1 MSYCLRLLLVLII
14 CVKQEAELA
23 IAFRKFVYQKD
34 MSEYCR
40 RRVMPSVFLGRQV
53 IEAYSQI
60 LHFSRLELPYSCFVS
75 ISTTKRR
82 TWSTT
87 RSSKDAL
94 KKSTSQQDT
103 IVFEFPILNVSA
115 TVVPGRISVD
125 SDFEPLEA
133 FDEGVAVKTW
143 PGVSYKTK
151 ILPLVQFSLA
161 DVVNAR
167 RTTEDAAAPRY
178 EVDFNADLLYTP
190 DPRCLVGKYLLS
202 PIKNRFHF
210 YYCSLKF
217 PLLQLPVKSKPLNHY
232 KYNVN
237 SRLDFKKNKN
247 LLREKELKKFYETPP
262 YVRFPMDSQGP
273 SDIFSTSNDIQTKLT
288 THSWDEVNAILKN
301 LSRTKDDVVNKKVDE
316 NLANLLQGLAKIGH
330 NENVNLVPNASWYTR
345 RVASTPRPATIM
357 YQTGSITWRQPSA
370 SYRTN
375 YFEEIE
381 DSSAFERMTHEDNKS
396 ITLDM
401 TTSINDYVTLLPP
414 VLDVDQLILNATQQ
428 RNAYR
433 NTSGFPEIISEVS
446 GTTTT
451 TPETMKPVT
460 LLDHESWENMVHAAP
475 RMAVMLNSV
484 TSSEVNTKQE
494 TNGTL
499 SEPNT
504 RNTARRKKRFIH
516 AIPIEHAKPRRI
528 PVNHEVPPSTEPVDS
543 VSDAQEFQR
552 LIEVQDDEA
561 QDRVA
566 LRYLGQY
573 VGPALFNICD
583 FSEATSRHVYLFNS
597 SRLVLAIGNF
607 TLERMT
613 VVMTPARTLLTTEA
627 RCGTANLECQVS
639 GARVCIDS
647 LSACDGVPNCG
658 SYDIYDEDRLT
669 CGGAAGLQHNVCL
682 AAITFL
688 AVLLTILYTV
698 HYWLKRCVPKVS
710 DAFFIYTD
718 AAENVLYLDPI
729 MRSPNDT
736 GFSKF
741 FYQPRGMH
749 EYMEHPGMQRRHKT
763 VCSYLMDRFQR
774 IFRLKR
780 TKRFSGSLR
789 GIAEADYDGL
799 DVIDS
804 FGEIELGKLESALT
818 ADVAVQTGSSLEI
831 EGIER
836 VLVSES
842 LDIINSDYDFEAY
855 PELKSIPSDNGKMFD
870 DNMLANQPSEELNM
884 LKFFRKSRSISMQM
898 SSRDISDI
906 AARQQPDTE
915 DKETQ
920 SVEFYEEF
928 VTASLLSVIDEV
940 PEKKPGHGI
949 VRKKLRFEGE
959 TKAVDADE
967 ENAQEEEVIPEK
979 RRRSVMF
986 GGKHLADSDSDSN
999 EPTTSNANKEF
1010 KSYFWSKNKNK
1021 KPTKKK
1027 SQQLPLR

>member
-1 MSYCLRLLLVLII
+1 M
-14 CVKQEAELA
+14 
-23 IAFRKFVYQKD
+23 
-34 MSEYCR
+34 
-40 RRVMPSVFLGRQV
+40 
-53 IEAYSQI
+53 
-60 LHFSRLELPYSCFVS
+60 
-75 ISTTKRR
+75 
-82 TWSTT
+82 
-87 RSSKDAL
+87 
-94 KKSTSQQDT
+94 
-103 IVFEFPILNVSA
+103 
-115 TVVPGRISVD
+115 
-125 SDFEPLEA
+125 
-133 FDEGVAVKTW
+133 
-143 PGVSYKTK
+143 
-151 ILPLVQFSLA
+151 
-161 DVVNAR
+161 
-167 RTTEDAAAPRY
+167 
-178 EVDFNADLLYTP
+178 
-190 DPRCLVGKYLLS
+190 
-202 PIKNRFHF
+202 
-210 YYCSLKF
+210 
-217 PLLQLPVKSKPLNHY
+217 
-232 KYNVN
+232 
-237 SRLDFKKNKN
+237 
-247 LLREKELKKFYETPP
+247 
-262 YVRFPMDSQGP
+262 
-273 SDIFSTSNDIQTKLT
+273 
-288 THSWDEVNAILKN
+288 
-301 LSRTKDDVVNKKVDE
+301 
-316 NLANLLQGLAKIGH
+316 
-330 NENVNLVPNASWYTR
+330 
-345 RVASTPRPATIM
+345 
-357 YQTGSITWRQPSA
+357 
-370 SYRTN
+370 
-375 YFEEIE
+375 
-381 DSSAFERMTHEDNKS
+381 
-396 ITLDM
+396 
-401 TTSINDYVTLLPP
+401 
-414 VLDVDQLILNATQQ
+414 
-428 RNAYR
+428 
-433 NTSGFPEIISEVS
+433 
-446 GTTTT
+446 
-451 TPETMKPVT
+451 
-460 LLDHESWENMVHAAP
+460 HAAP
-475 RMAVMLNSV
+475 RMAVVLNSV
-484 TSSEVNTKQE
+484 TSSESNTKHE
-494 TNGTL
+494 TNVTPLG
-499 SEPNT
+499 PKNT
-504 RNTARRKKRFIH
+504 ERRKKRFIH

-583 FSEATSRHVYLFNS
+583 FSEATARHVYLFNS

-669 CGGAAGLQHNVCL
+669 CGAAAGLQHNVCL

-749 EYMEHPGMQRRHKT
+749 DYMEHPGMQRRHKT

-855 PELKSIPSDNGKMFD
+855 PELKSIASDNGKMFD

-940 PEKKPGHGI
+940 PEKKPGQGI

-959 TKAVDADE
+959 TKAVDPDE
-967 ENAQEEEVIPEK
+967 DNAQEEEAIPEK